1 MTRRRARKSGG
12 HPRARPG
19 ARPRGGARGALSDD
33 TMAKLRGLGI
43 AAAVAIATFFAFLP
57 TLENGFVDW
66 DDQYNFLLN
75 ESYRGLGWTKLK
87 WMFTAFHLGHYAPL
101 TWITFGADYLV
112 WGLDPFGY
120 HLTNL
125 LLHTANAVVFY
136 LIAVRLLS
144 ASVPDAASRPLL
156 LRFVAAFAALVF
168 AIHPLRVESV
178 AWATE
183 RKDVLSALFYLL
195 AVLVYL
201 KPKQVPSGR
210 PAVQRRGYWLC
221 FLLFVLALLSKSMAV
236 TMPAVLLLLDIYP
249 LRRFS
254 LTVAGLRS
262 SQARWALL
270 EKVPFFALSA
280 LASIGAFRGTIAESV
295 LTTEEALRWVDRAAV
310 AVYGLGF
317 YLSKLVFPSRLAN
330 LYALPIPFDPLAPP
344 VLLSA
349 VSVAGLVLLSTWLAR
364 RTLVF
369 LIAFAIYTVILLPV
383 IGIFHNGPQIAADRY
398 TYLAL
403 LPWTILLGAAR
414 SSRRLGR
421 ACPCFTRQAARRRAH
436 CCPIASRAHPRRP
449 HMASGPGLARL
460 RDPLGKRGQVRA
472 LRAGTPGLGPRARA
486 ARQDSRSPA
495 SPASQRRSASG
506 RPLGTLRARGRP
518 RASGTASRGD
528 RALRAR
534 GTPEPHQPALP
545 KLPRPRPPEGG
556 QGRRG
561 GHRASSGGRSER
573 GLGRGA

>member
-1 MTRRRARKSGG
+1 
-12 HPRARPG
+12 
-19 ARPRGGARGALSDD
+19 
-33 TMAKLRGLGI
+33 MAKLRGLGI
-43 AAAVAIATFFAFLP
+43 AAAVAIVTFFAFLP

-75 ESYRGLGWTKLK
+75 ESYRGLGWTQLK

-144 ASVPDAASRPLL
+144 ALVPDAASRPLL

-201 KPKQVPSGR
+201 RRKQVPSGR

-364 RTLVF
+364 RTPVF

-383 IGIFHNGPQIAADRY
+383 IGIFHNGPRSPPTATPTLPCCRGPSCSARRSSAAGACLPLLHAPGCASSRS
-398 TYLAL
+398 L
-403 LPWTILLGAAR
+403 LPLCSSCSPSASSHGVRSRSGTTPRPSGQTRSGTRPPRRHTGPWAA
-414 SSRRLGR
+414 SSCGS
-421 ACPCFTRQAARRRAH
+421 AGFPKPCLTCEPAQICVRTA
-436 CCPIASRAHPRRP
+436 PGNTTSSGPPSSVWDSVPRRP
-449 HMASGPGLARL
+449 SITCARH
-460 RDPLGKRGQVRA
+460 A
-472 LRAGTPGLGPRARA
+472 
-486 ARQDSRSPA
+486 
-495 SPASQRRSASG
+495 
-506 RPLGTLRARGRP
+506 
-518 RASGTASRGD
+518 
-528 RALRAR
+528 
-534 GTPEPHQPALP
+534 
-545 KLPRPRPPEGG
+545 
-556 QGRRG
+556 
-561 GHRASSGGRSER
+561 
-573 GLGRGA
+573 